1 MRLPSRL
8 PTEAAPIGDCLGKLP
23 VARPPSQAAL
33 RPFLPSFLGR
43 WVKNGCAD
51 ATQNCF
57 RWARRWPYDARVREG
72 ADAGDGRES
81 PRMRNPRPG
90 GSVLRAGKDRARCLA
105 DRRGTVQVARGA
117 TRTVRAAW
125 LPPCLRRR
133 SRTVRRLPLL
143 KAGGGNAKQGGK
155 NEQGIL
161 AS

>member
-117 TRTVRAAW
+117 HKDRAGRLVAALPAPTVEDRPPAA
-125 LPPCLRRR
+125 P
-133 SRTVRRLPLL
+133 
-143 KAGGGNAKQGGK
+143 AEGGGRERETRRK
-155 NEQGIL
+155 E
-161 AS
+161 

>member
-57 RWARRWPYDARVREG
+57 RWAQAVPYDARSARERTQATEG
-72 ADAGDGRES
+72 KPEDAES
-81 PRMRNPRPG
+81 ASG
-90 GSVLRAGKDRARCLA
+90 GSVLRPA
-105 DRRGTVQVARGA
+105 
-117 TRTVRAAW
+117 RTVRAAW
-125 LPPCLRRR
+125 RTDGEPCRLPGGPQGPSAAWLAALPGAGR
-133 SRTVRRLPLL
+133 SRTVRRLPLP